1 MHTVSYMMRRMSGGR
16 FATPASPTR
25 APDAA
30 DPTVEASRSLIR
42 VTNVAK
48 SFGATRALRDASFE
62 LNPGEVHSL
71 IGENGSGKSTL
82 VKILSGV
89 HAPDRGTIEF
99 DGIEVAAPK
108 NPREARRQG
117 IATVFQEVLVAE
129 ARSVL
134 DNVWLGVDGLFR
146 ISVPVSEK
154 RARATEMLTELLG
167 KPLDLDTIVEDLS
180 LSDRQACSVVRA
192 LVRDPKVL
200 ILDEATSALDV
211 ATRDRLFEIVRR
223 LTGRGVG
230 VIFITHRLD
239 EINELG
245 DRVTV
250 MRSGTTVGTL
260 ARGSWNSREL
270 VHLMTGADGLVEHA
284 RQESKPRAER
294 RGDVVISATAL
305 QLRPDR
311 PAFDV
316 SVRAGELVGVA
327 GLEGHGQDL
336 FLKALRGAGAF
347 GGTVAAHRSGGSE
360 VAVATPR
367 QAAAEGIAFVPRER
381 RQALFSWMSIREN
394 FAMPTLKRDSRFGW
408 LSLPATRRRFGDW
421 AKRMELVF
429 GRESDAI
436 TTLSGGNQQKVLV
449 ARWLDAGPRVLLLN
463 DPTRGIDIGAKSDF
477 YSLLAK
483 LVDEGLAV
491 VMLSSELDE
500 HVDLMD
506 RVLVFREHALF
517 REIDRSSLS
526 RAELVASFF
535 GQASADRDEG

>member
-1 MHTVSYMMRRMSGGR
+1 
-16 FATPASPTR
+16 
-25 APDAA
+25 
-30 DPTVEASRSLIR
+30 
-42 VTNVAK
+42 
-48 SFGATRALRDASFE
+48 
-62 LNPGEVHSL
+62 
-71 IGENGSGKSTL
+71 
-82 VKILSGV
+82 
-89 HAPDRGTIEF
+89 
-99 DGIEVAAPK
+99 
-108 NPREARRQG
+108 
-117 IATVFQEVLVAE
+117 
-129 ARSVL
+129 
-134 DNVWLGVDGLFR
+134 
-146 ISVPVSEK
+146 
-154 RARATEMLTELLG
+154 
-167 KPLDLDTIVEDLS
+167 
-180 LSDRQACSVVRA
+180 
-192 LVRDPKVL
+192 VRDPKVL

-211 ATRDRLFEIVRR
+211 ATRDRLFAIVRR

-260 ARGSWNSREL
+260 ARGSWSSREL

-284 RQESKPRAER
+284 RQESKPLAER

-305 QLRPDR
+305 QLGADR

-316 SVRAGELVGVA
+316 SVRGGELVGVA

-336 FLKALRGAGAF
+336 FLNALRGAGAF
-347 GGTVAAHRSGGSE
+347 RGAVAAHRGDGSE
-360 VAVATPR
+360 VAVTTPR

-394 FAMPTLKRDSRFGW
+394 FAMPTLRRDSHFGW
-408 LSLPATRRRFGDW
+408 LSLPATRRRFGGW

-429 GRESDAI
+429 GRDSDAI

-526 RAELVASFF
+526 RPELVASFF